1 MNFLFFFFNL
11 KIYFKRK
18 IYEKLSNALNCDDSQ
33 AFYLQKVEEINPNI
47 RYCNYILGDETAKK
61 DLMDMKLKS
70 GTGSEL
76 AEKLEV
82 LIAIFCLTNLFIDIK
97 HN

>member
-1 MNFLFFFFNL
+1 M
-11 KIYFKRK
+11 
-18 IYEKLSNALNCDDSQ
+18 SNALNCDDSQ
-33 AFYLQKVEEINPNI
+33 TFYLQKVEEINPNI

-82 LIAIFCLTNLFIDIK
+82 LIYLFNHSLNKVELKSNEIFIF
-97 HN
+97 